1 MAGACLGAPIVAA
14 DAPADGALV
23 NPIEQA
29 VSPNVTDLAADLER
43 VRAERNAAQD
53 ALRQRDADI
62 ETAQAE
68 IRALREDRDALR
80 ARIKAVERTREGAA
94 EKEVA
99 LRAELE
105 QAIATTRRDR
115 VTLAY
120 NLGCVYKVN
129 RQYDR
134 AEREFLRALQFAPDD
149 AASHF
154 NLGILYDDHLE
165 DRAKARK
172 HYERFLELAPDDP
185 DVPRVIQWLKLL

>member
-1 MAGACLGAPIVAA
+1 MAGACLATPIVTAVESADETAA
-14 DAPADGALV
+14 EV
-23 NPIEQA
+23 
-29 VSPNVTDLAADLER
+29 ER
-43 VRAERNAAQD
+43 IRAERNTAQD

-62 ETAQAE
+62 ESAQAE
-68 IRALREDRDALR
+68 IRALRGEREALR
-80 ARIKAVERTREGAA
+80 ERVMALEQARERAA
-94 EKEVA
+94 EKEAA
-99 LRAELE
+99 LRTELE
-105 QAIATTRRDR
+105 QAIAATRRDR

-120 NLGCVYKVN
+120 NLGCVYKATE
-129 RQYDR
+129 QYER
-134 AEREFLRALQFAPDD
+134 AEREFLRALQYAPDD